1 MADKSFITK
10 AFLAYFGRPADL
22 TALTDFKNSSEA
34 EIEAAFAAS
43 KESKDL
49 NGDTFNANQINNIY
63 ESLFGRSAEQAG
75 IDYWLAKVADNTYTK
90 AGAAIAIL
98 NGALND
104 DAVKIQ
110 NKLLASTQFTGAL
123 GTDKS
128 LYSGAADAEVARKF
142 IESITLSP
150 ATQAEINKAVFDIG
164 GSSSTSQIFTLSS
177 DSTTVIEGQT
187 ATFTVTRTDATTTQS
202 ILFNTIG
209 DTNGATVNAATAGV
223 DTSPVAGIV
232 VFAIGQATATFTVN
246 ATKDVISEGLEG
258 LKVTLISGITV
269 IASTTVLVTD
279 EAANTLVA
287 AAALATYNMAAE
299 TTAEAIASAVAA
311 ATAADVAAA
320 AVTSL
325 ETANTS
331 VTAANLAVSTAAKAK
346 AASDV
351 SVTAAAALTAA
362 TAATAATTDDAAATA
377 ATTTAAAAATTT
389 AAEVNA
395 AAAKLAVATPL
406 PATFTEQAVA
416 TALTA
421 YNTAAKATAEAIADA
436 ATAAIAATDAAAA
449 VRSLET
455 ANASVTAANNAVSK
469 ANAAKVASDLSVSA
483 ANKLTLATEV
493 TVATTDDASA
503 AAAAAAAKT
512 AAAKTANQVTS
523 AELQL
528 ATATPLPANFAEQ
541 AFALTPGLDTIPGLI
556 GSNATSST
564 AGDNIILAA
573 IGSPNETTLNSSDN
587 LNAGSGADV
596 LNVRIASLTTKISVA
611 PVLTSVETL
620 SIANVDTS
628 FISVVI
634 NLTSALDVKT
644 VEYKNT
650 SAQSNITV
658 LNASASATIVLDNAD
673 GSSVGQNV
681 NLGSNAG
688 RTGSADAFAIKIAN
702 GSGSSSLAAGFNLVN
717 NDRTDDT
724 SFETANMTVAGT
736 RSFIVVGEAMAGLT
750 TVNVTGE
757 TTDTTPGFG
766 LSLSQVTGFDNLK
779 TVDASGMTG
788 GGLGLD
794 ARGSTATGFT
804 FTGSTAADTL
814 FLSKASLDASGTLN
828 GGSGKDILMTTSFNV
843 ATAVNR
849 ATGFEV
855 LQASTPVSLDAS
867 SFTGINEFVFTGN
880 SGSLNITGV
889 ESNDRFV
896 LAGDI
901 GGSPALRFIGKNAG
915 SSVVFEMRAN
925 ADTNGEV
932 TIISNSNSGNDAS
945 AIDFQNSISSVTID
959 STGTNSKANLIEA
972 VRTGNYNFYAFD
984 NNSGLSNFRITG
996 SQNLTIE
1003 AKEGVDLSTNSRTF
1017 GFTNAANVDASIF
1030 TGVLRIAGS
1039 RSDDVIAGGNGNDII
1054 YGLGGNDTLTGNGGS
1069 DQFRMV
1075 GSSGTDIIKDFA
1087 TGMDKIGF
1095 NNLDFSNT
1103 TATSAGATL
1112 STQDYVDNR
1121 ASINAIG
1128 AGDDKKVI
1136 ELQSALST
1144 TQIQTDTG
1152 GTAAAYVLVFNST
1165 KNKGELWFDT
1175 NWSDSNSRSQVATFD
1190 NITSLAE
1197 LTGFKSTDFVEFI
1210 A

>member
-10 AFLAYFGRPADL
+10 AFLAYFGRPVDL
-22 TALTDFKNSSEA
+22 TALTDYRNSSEA
-34 EIEAAFAAS
+34 EIEVAFAAS

-49 NGDTFNANQINNIY
+49 NGDTFNENQIIKIY
-63 ESLFGRSAEQAG
+63 QALFGRPPEKEG
-75 IDYWLAKVADNTYTK
+75 IVYWLAKVADNTYTK

-98 NGALND
+98 DGALGN
-104 DAVKIQ
+104 DAVKIK
-110 NKLLASTQFTGAL
+110 NKLLASTQFTEAL

-128 LYSGAADAEVARKF
+128 LYSGAADADVARKF
-142 IESITLSP
+142 IDSITLLP

-164 GSSSTSQIFTLSS
+164 GSSSTSQIFTLTT
-177 DSTTVIEGQT
+177 DATTVIEGQT
-187 ATFTVTRTDATTTQS
+187 ATFTVTRTDTTTKQS
-202 ILFNTIG
+202 ILFNTVG

-223 DTSPVAGIV
+223 DTSPVSGTV

-246 ATKDVISEGLEG
+246 ATRDITAEGLEG
-258 LKVTLISGITV
+258 LKVSLLSG
-269 IASTTVLVTD
+269 TTVVARTIVLITD
-279 EAANTLVA
+279 ESASSLA

-351 SVTAAAALTAA
+351 SVTAAAALNAA

-377 ATTTAAAAATTT
+377 ATTTAAAAAITT
-389 AAEVNA
+389 AAEVTA
-395 AAAKLAVATPL
+395 ADAKLAVATPL
-406 PATFTEQAVA
+406 PATF
-416 TALTA
+416 
-421 YNTAAKATAEAIADA
+421 
-436 ATAAIAATDAAAA
+436 
-449 VRSLET
+449 
-455 ANASVTAANNAVSK
+455 
-469 ANAAKVASDLSVSA
+469 
-483 ANKLTLATEV
+483 
-493 TVATTDDASA
+493 
-503 AAAAAAAKT
+503 
-512 AAAKTANQVTS
+512 
-523 AELQL
+523 
-528 ATATPLPANFAEQ
+528 AEQ
-541 AFALTPGLDTIPGLI
+541 AFALTLGLDTMPGLI
-556 GSNATSST
+556 GSNSTSST
-564 AGDNIILAA
+564 AGDNVILAA
-573 IGSPNETTLNSSDN
+573 IGSPNETTLNSGDN

-596 LNVRIASLTTKISVA
+596 LNVRIASLTTNVAVA

-634 NLTSALDVKT
+634 NLTSAPDVKT
-644 VEYKNT
+644 VEFKNT

-658 LNASASATIVLDNAD
+658 LNASASAAIVLDNAD

-1197 LTGFKSTDFVEFI
+1197 LTGFKNTDFVEFI